1 VRSPAPSGSRCTR
14 ATGPLSGPCYR
25 LKVPGSFIRDIG
37 RGARD
42 EAITRAIIG
51 LGRDLGL
58 EVLALG
64 VEREVQSDIL
74 RAVGRRSAQGYLF
87 GPPMD
92 AASLGLG
99 LTHWP
104 MATR

>member
-1 VRSPAPSGSRCTR
+1 MRAALGKLLVRSPAPSGSRCTR
-14 ATGPLSGPCYR
+14 ATGPLSRPCYR

-37 RGARD
+37 RGPRED
-42 EAITRAIIG
+42 AITRAIIG
-51 LGRDLGL
+51 LGR
-58 EVLALG
+58 
-64 VEREVQSDIL
+64 EVQSHIL
-74 RAVGRRSAQGYLF
+74 RAVGCRSAQGYLF